1 MNACPREPEVVD
13 AITRGD
19 WMQAGPGTDA
29 LRAHAMSCAA
39 CGELVTLMQALRED
53 HAVVLRAADVP
64 AAGTVWWRA
73 TIRARA
79 EAAEKASRPI
89 TVAQGVAAAGIAG
102 VAATFAGVA
111 WRLFP
116 AFTQPDP
123 LVMLALGLG
132 VCIVV
137 APLVLVFTLARD

>member
-1 MNACPREPEVVD
+1 MNACAREPEVVE
-13 AITRGD
+13 AITRGEIGSD
-19 WMQAGPGTDA
+19 
-29 LRAHAMSCAA
+29 LRAHAASCAA

-79 EAAEKASRPI
+79 EAAEKAARPI
-89 TVAQGVAAAGIAG
+89 TLAQGVAAAAFAG
-102 VAATFAGVA
+102 VAAAFAGVA
-111 WRLFP
+111 WRSFP
-116 AFTQPDP
+116 ALPQADP
-123 LVMLALGLG
+123 IVMLALGLG

>member
-19 WMQAGPGTDA
+19 WTQAADD
-29 LRAHAMSCAA
+29 LRGHAASCAA

-79 EAAEKASRPI
+79 EAAEKAARPI
-89 TVAQGVAAAGIAG
+89 TLAQGVAAASIAG
-102 VAATFAGVA
+102 VAAAFAGVA

-116 AFTQPDP
+116 TFAQPDP
-123 LVMLALGLG
+123 LVMIALGLG
-132 VCIVV
+132 ICIVV
-137 APLVLVFTLARD
+137 APLVLVITLARD